1 MTQQVTIC
9 GRSYSLSETL
19 RSAELAP
26 IFEDAWTASRV
37 WEASRFLAERLVH
50 FASELPATFNV
61 SAGQSVLELGSGC
74 GLAGLVAASLG
85 ADVLLTDQHE
95 ALELLQRNA
104 ETNAASESERARL
117 QVAEFVWGSD
127 WTPPHSSYHYILV
140 SDCIN
145 PIYGQDSWR
154 NLARSIYRFSNEETV
169 TYLAH
174 EARGE
179 DEAMTDFLAFSAA
192 LLRIKGDMSDF
203 MKSMRAMD
211 SPADNTIHYVGQNG
225 PRYYSPAVAAED
237 REFFV
242 REREMEA
249 DKEVALAAS
258 ALARERHCAVTDKQF
273 YSFDRRQQICLSKI
287 SKGSS
292 SQQNSKDAVATET
305 ARIDRHRRKI
315 EHLLHVLQDE
325 IAKETRREIE
335 FLECSGPNGPA
346 SRQSRR
352 LIALIIKA
360 RYEAADR
367 IMRILEEYKIV
378 IGVPAADYLLKA
390 IEEGK
395 ALMS

>member
-192 LLRIKGDMSDF
+192 LLRC
-203 MKSMRAMD
+203 
-211 SPADNTIHYVGQNG
+211 
-225 PRYYSPAVAAED
+225 E
-237 REFFV
+237 
-242 REREMEA
+242 
-249 DKEVALAAS
+249 
-258 ALARERHCAVTDKQF
+258 
-273 YSFDRRQQICLSKI
+273 
-287 SKGSS
+287 
-292 SQQNSKDAVATET
+292 
-305 ARIDRHRRKI
+305 RIDQQGRISLFRIRK
-315 EHLLHVLQDE
+315 L
-325 IAKETRREIE
+325 
-335 FLECSGPNGPA
+335 
-346 SRQSRR
+346 
-352 LIALIIKA
+352 
-360 RYEAADR
+360 
-367 IMRILEEYKIV
+367 YK
-378 IGVPAADYLLKA
+378 
-390 IEEGK
+390 
-395 ALMS
+395 